1 MKIKVENH
9 TNLFRD
15 SETNAI
21 VNTNITEYKNYIN
34 SLKYRKKDTDRVKKI
49 EDDVKSLKDDLQE
62 IKDLL
67 KCLTKE

>member
-9 TNLFRD
+9 SNLFRD

-21 VNTNITEYKNYIN
+21 VNTNITEYRNYIN
-34 SLKYRKKDTDRVKKI
+34 SLKYKTRELNKMKKLE
-49 EDDVKSLKDDLQE
+49 EDVQSVKDDLKE

-67 KCLTKE
+67 KCLIKE

>member
-9 TNLFRD
+9 SNLFRD

-21 VNTNITEYKNYIN
+21 VNTNMTEYKNYMN
-34 SLKYRKKDTDRVKKI
+34 SLKYRKKDTERVTKI
-49 EDDVKSLKDDLQE
+49 EEDVKSLKDDLQE

-67 KCLTKE
+67 KCLIKE

>member
-9 TNLFRD
+9 SNLFRD

-21 VNTNITEYKNYIN
+21 VNTNVTEYRNYIN
-34 SLKYRKKDTDRVKKI
+34 SIKYKKRELNKMKQLE
-49 EDDVKSLKDDLQE
+49 EDVQSVKDDLKE

-67 KCLTKE
+67 KCLIKE